1 MDYIYIVG
9 IALIVWNFFVFTMYG
24 IDKRNSKRSKQR
36 ISERSL
42 LLLAAL
48 MGGFGAFIGMRVFR
62 HKTQKLKF
70 KIGVPLLMFINV
82 GIVLIYYIYF

>member
-9 IALIVWNFFVFTMYG
+9 IALIVWNFFVFAMYG
-24 IDKRNSKRSKQR
+24 IDKLNSKRGKPR

-70 KIGVPLLMFINV
+70 KISVPLLMFINV